1 MLAVIDYDAGNLHS
15 VTKAVQALGVQPVVT
30 ADPRVLDRADALIL
44 PGVGSAVAAMRE
56 LRARGL
62 VEPLREAATSGR
74 PFLGICLG
82 LQVLL
87 EASEEGEDGYEP
99 CLGVLEGMVRRL
111 PAGPKVP
118 HMGWNSVEANRECP
132 LFAGVPPETHFYFV
146 HSYYSDVQDRSVV
159 AGWVEYGS
167 ALPCRG
173 VARSV
178 DGYPIPPREER
189 SLGIGCSAQ
198 FPAFQR
204 TAGRAQ
210 RLFPHGRR
218 IVKRLIRVMRT
229 SVPAWTQAAC
239 QVLRAGRRHADHTCD
254 RPQGWPGRASRAR

>member
-132 LFAGVPPETHFYFV
+132 LFAGCCQRRIST
-146 HSYYSDVQDRSVV
+146 S
-159 AGWVEYGS
+159 
-167 ALPCRG
+167 CT
-173 VARSV
+173 
-178 DGYPIPPREER
+178 PIT
-189 SLGIGCSAQ
+189 AMY
-198 FPAFQR
+198 R
-204 TAGRAQ
+204 TAQSSPDGSS
-210 RLFPHGRR
+210 
-218 IVKRLIRVMRT
+218 MD
-229 SVPAWTQAAC
+229 C
-239 QVLRAGRRHADHTCD
+239 
-254 RPQGWPGRASRAR
+254 ASLSRCGKER